1 MLSRVT
7 TYYDGRKDGI
17 QKIYFKEQLIEEGK
31 YKNGNEIGD
40 WKSYYITGELKEKK
54 TYISIHYLSRCS
66 RDTNPL
72 KMITAET
79 KRYYKSGQL
88 KETRTYVNGKKSN
101 EWKSFYENGEIKEII
116 DYANQVY
123 NEGRKYYKTGQLK
136 EKKTYNLKDSII
148 HYQNYYKNGQLKITN
163 YYKGNKESATYNL
176 DRNWINGI
184 PLSSKSLVFLP
195 AREWKYYYDNGQLKE
210 LKKFKDGRYNGVC
223 KSFNEKGNIVET
235 GKYYKGNKMGVWNY
249 YKNGKLKLSETY
261 KIKNTKFGKR
271 ILLRRGL
278 VRFSNNKPVYV
289 ESIIVG
295 ERKKYYDNEQ
305 LKSRLIYNKDGEKE
319 GEAIYYYKNG
329 KVKLTQQWKKDKLI
343 EVTSYFDK
351 KGASLDKGTFQNGS
365 GILKRYD
372 SDGLVTSTEYL
383 YGIQIEWNKS
393 SKLNSLAWKVYLK
406 KDKEKLKTAIKLIKR
421 SIELEKTYYNTDT
434 YAALLYLKG
443 NYKQALLLANEAIK
457 IAKKDKNNFKTT
469 TQLIKKINKKIIIK
483 HK

>member
-1 MLSRVT
+1 MKKIIVIIFSVIVISVSAQQQVKNYYPNGELYQVGYLDSNKKATGEWKFYYKNGLLEKAGTIKNYQAIGKWKFYDKTGHLEFTGGFNENLFSWERRMGRGKQDKDHSFSTRGKIFTFGRKTGKWKYFDKDGMLSRVT

-223 KSFNEKGNIVET
+223 KS
-235 GKYYKGNKMGVWNY
+235 
-249 YKNGKLKLSETY
+249 
-261 KIKNTKFGKR
+261 
-271 ILLRRGL
+271 
-278 VRFSNNKPVYV
+278 
-289 ESIIVG
+289 
-295 ERKKYYDNEQ
+295 
-305 LKSRLIYNKDGEKE
+305 
-319 GEAIYYYKNG
+319 
-329 KVKLTQQWKKDKLI
+329 
-343 EVTSYFDK
+343 
-351 KGASLDKGTFQNGS
+351 
-365 GILKRYD
+365 
-372 SDGLVTSTEYL
+372 
-383 YGIQIEWNKS
+383 
-393 SKLNSLAWKVYLK
+393 
-406 KDKEKLKTAIKLIKR
+406 
-421 SIELEKTYYNTDT
+421 
-434 YAALLYLKG
+434 
-443 NYKQALLLANEAIK
+443 
-457 IAKKDKNNFKTT
+457 
-469 TQLIKKINKKIIIK
+469 
-483 HK
+483 